1 MCIRDRVKAAMKL
14 LGMDSGILRLPLV
27 EIGEENL
34 AKLKAV
40 MRDCGLNV

>member
-1 MCIRDRVKAAMKL
+1 MKL
-14 LGMDSGILRLPLV
+14 MDMDSGLLRLPLV

-34 AKLKAV
+34 AKLKEV